1 MAPIGMRDRIISLIR
16 READRA
22 RSGQPVGILAK
33 VNSLVDT
40 KIIEELYAAGAAGV
54 PIRLNVRGI
63 CCLRPGVQEVSENI
77 QVVSVVDRYL
87 EHSRVFVF
95 RNGGSTEVHAS
106 SADWM
111 PRNLDRRVELMF
123 PILRPELGDSVIEML
138 EEQFADNQ
146 KARRLKPDG
155 SYERVSPG
163 KAEPVRVQESLYRRA
178 VAEAERVRSV
188 TPVRFSPIEGN

>member
-1 MAPIGMRDRIISLIR
+1 
-16 READRA
+16 
-22 RSGQPVGILAK
+22 
-33 VNSLVDT
+33 
-40 KIIEELYAAGAAGV
+40 
-54 PIRLNVRGI
+54 
-63 CCLRPGVQEVSENI
+63 
-77 QVVSVVDRYL
+77 
-87 EHSRVFVF
+87 
-95 RNGGSTEVHAS
+95 
-106 SADWM
+106 M

-123 PILRPELGDSVIEML
+123 PVLRPELRDGVIEML

-155 SYERVSPG
+155 SYERVTPG